1 MISVD
6 NLTVSFGGWDLFRE
20 VSFLI
25 NAKDRIGLV
34 GKNGAGKSTML
45 KVLIGE
51 QPPSSGTVSR
61 NGDCTVGY
69 LPQQMKVADTTTL
82 VLAETESAF
91 SEVIGLERE
100 IEQLNRRSPSGRTTK
115 ARVRKAAAPVER
127 CDRPLSHSRRMNRE
141 EGGRKDAA
149 RTGLPTKRLRT
160 GDQRVQRR
168 MADAH
173 RTGEAAASPAVGIP
187 ARRTHESPRH
197 REHRMARKLPE
208 GSTTAR
214 SC

>member
-51 QPPSSGTVSR
+51 QPALVGNRFAQRRLHGRLPAATDEGGRHDHAVRR
-61 NGDCTVGY
+61 NR
-69 LPQQMKVADTTTL
+69 
-82 VLAETESAF
+82 
-91 SEVIGLERE
+91 IGLFGSDRTRTR
-100 IEQLNRRSPSGRTTK
+100 NRATEPRDRRADGLRK
-115 ARVRKAAAPVER
+115 RGVRKAAAPVER
-127 CDRPLSHSRRMNRE
+127 CDRPLSHSRRDEPRG
-141 EGGRKDAA
+141 GGRKDAA

-173 RTGEAAASPAVGIP
+173 RTGEAAASPG
-187 ARRTHESPRH
+187 RRYSCSTNPRITSTS
-197 REHRMARKLPE
+197 RASD
-208 GSTTAR
+208 GSKTT
-214 SC
+214 